1 MKYETAGDPM
11 TGLLW
16 TKKTR
21 QKIADELSKA
31 GIVVSATTVGK
42 ILKDLKYS
50 LKCNSKKVANGG
62 RKLTKEQKKA
72 ADDQFAHIAKMRKH
86 FAERGLPILSC
97 DTKKKELIGDFKNP
111 GTRYRQQADLVN
123 DHDFASY
130 AVGRALPY
138 GIYDEVRNEGFVYV
152 GQALWDHKDKR
163 FTSHDTPEFAAES
176 VARWWKDYGSRRYP
190 GSKELLLLVDAGGSN
205 GYRPR
210 MWKFKLFSDVS
221 TELGLTVTVCHY
233 PPGKSK
239 WNPVEHRLFGEI
251 SKCWAGTPLR
261 TFETVLKYIRRTATK
276 TGLTVMARLVT
287 KTYRTGQVPTKK
299 DFARVEIKHHDVLPA
314 WNYTI
319 APAL

>member
-1 MKYETAGDPM
+1 MRYETAGDPM

-210 MWKFKLFSDVS
+210 MWKFKLFSNVS

>member
-210 MWKFKLFSDVS
+210 MWKFKLFSNVS

-251 SKCWAGTPLR
+251 SRCWAGTPLR

>member
-21 QKIADELSKA
+21 QKIADELSKG

-210 MWKFKLFSDVS
+210 MWKFKLFSNVS

>member
-1 MKYETAGDPM
+1 M
-11 TGLLW
+11 
-16 TKKTR
+16 
-21 QKIADELSKA
+21 
-31 GIVVSATTVGK
+31 
-42 ILKDLKYS
+42 
-50 LKCNSKKVANGG
+50 
-62 RKLTKEQKKA
+62 
-72 ADDQFAHIAKMRKH
+72 
-86 FAERGLPILSC
+86 
-97 DTKKKELIGDFKNP
+97 
-111 GTRYRQQADLVN
+111 
-123 DHDFASY
+123 
-130 AVGRALPY
+130 
-138 GIYDEVRNEGFVYV
+138 
-152 GQALWDHKDKR
+152 
-163 FTSHDTPEFAAES
+163 
-176 VARWWKDYGSRRYP
+176 WKDYGARRYP

-210 MWKFKLFSDVS
+210 MWKFKLFSNVS

-287 KTYRTGQVPTKK
+287 KTYRIGQVPTKK

>member
-130 AVGRALPY
+130 AVGRAFPY

>member
-1 MKYETAGDPM
+1 MKYETAGDSI

-130 AVGRALPY
+130 AVGRAFPY

-210 MWKFKLFSDVS
+210 MWKFKLFSNVS

-276 TGLTVMARLVT
+276 TGLAVMARLVT